1 MPRKSTQTSSTQQS
15 DVKAKGERSSRLRP
29 GRVRRTS
36 TPPPPVTS
44 TAKNLLRLVRLV
56 SRSSPSGARTTPAF
70 NRIPA
75 SPKSS
80 AFQRRCI
87 VNVRYAS
94 ARTPGGWKAHGT
106 YIERESAKGD
116 RLPSERE
123 AANEIGSHVS
133 DPDRL
138 GLAQEHPLGRLAES
152 WQKAGDK
159 RIFKVIISPEDPNVD
174 FQRTASEM
182 IVRIEQYTGAPVEWG
197 GVVHRN
203 TDHPHAHIIVRGR
216 MRSGE
221 PLLLPPNLIRRG
233 LREAVQ
239 SSLTRQLGPRTI
251 ADIEH
256 QKQIELTANRVTP
269 LDRRLA
275 GRAIPYEADPIYKDA
290 GAAASTAEVAR
301 LRHLKEL
308 GLSKPYAGGRWLI
321 RSDFVTQLQ
330 QMKDIQDRARTLF
343 RSGVAIS
350 DPHAPMEYSSFSKKL
365 IGRVLLNSEDERTG
379 ALQTIFETTEGKI
392 EIIRHDATLRAAWA
406 RGDLEPG
413 NVVTIDSLRSDPD
426 KLYASTTGKDKDI
439 LRDGKALDSI
449 VRRMRAMNLSV
460 GESDKGW
467 MGEFNKTLRSRMM
480 DRTRGRG
487 VAEW

>member
-1 MPRKSTQTSSTQQS
+1 MFRASIPQREHKEKS
-15 DVKAKGERSSRLRP
+15 ERSSRLRP
-29 GRVRRTS
+29 GRVRQTK
-36 TPPPPVTS
+36 TPPPRITG
-44 TAKNLLRLVRLV
+44 TARNLFRLVRLV
-56 SRSSPSGARTTPAF
+56 SRSSPGGAKATPAF
-70 NRIPA
+70 SR
-75 SPKSS
+75 SS
-80 AFQRRCI
+80 AFTKAATFQRRAI
-87 VNVRYAS
+87 VNVRYS
-94 ARTPGGWKAHGT
+94 SVRTPGGWKAHGT

-116 RLPSERE
+116 RLPIEKEMGVAIDSQ
-123 AANEIGSHVS
+123 VP

-138 GLAQEHPLGRLAES
+138 GLAQEHQLGSLAES

-159 RIFKVIISPEDPNVD
+159 RVFKIILSPEDASVD
-174 FQRTASEM
+174 FQRTAAEM
-182 IVRIEQYTGAPVEWG
+182 VARIEQHTGAPVEWG

-216 MRSGE
+216 LASGE
-221 PLLLPPNLIRRG
+221 PLKLPPDLIRRG

-256 QKQIELTANRVTP
+256 QKQVELTANRITP

-275 GRAIPYEADPIYKDA
+275 GRAIPYDADPVYKDA
-290 GAAASTAEVAR
+290 GAAASAAEVAR
-301 LRHLKEL
+301 FRHLKEL
-308 GLSKPYAGGRWLI
+308 GLSKPYAQDRWLV
-321 RSDFVTQLQ
+321 RSDFVPQLQ

-350 DPHAPMEYSSFSKKL
+350 DPHAPMEYSTFSKKL
-365 IGRVLLNSEDERTG
+365 IGRVLLNSEDERSG

-426 KLYASTTGKDKDI
+426 KLYASTAGKDTDV
-439 LRDGKALDSI
+439 LHDGKALDSI
-449 VRRMRAMNLSV
+449 VRRMRTMNLSV

>member
-36 TPPPPVTS
+36 TPPPPVTG

-56 SRSSPSGARTTPAF
+56 SRSSPGGAQATSAF
-70 NRIPA
+70 SRLPGSA
-75 SPKSS
+75 KPS
-80 AFQRRCI
+80 AFQRRSI

-123 AANEIGSHVS
+123 AATEIGSQVS

-138 GLAQEHPLGRLAES
+138 GLAQEHSLGPLAES
-152 WQKAGDK
+152 WQRAGDK

-182 IVRIEQYTGAPVEWG
+182 IARIEQYTGAPVEWG

-203 TDHPHAHIIVRGR
+203 TDHPHAHIIVRGQL
-216 MRSGE
+216 RSGE
-221 PLLLPPNLIRRG
+221 PLLLPPNLIRQG

-251 ADIEH
+251 AGIEH

-308 GLSKPYAGGRWLI
+308 GLSKPYAGGRWLV
-321 RSDFVTQLQ
+321 RSDFTTQLQ

-392 EIIRHDATLRAAWA
+392 EMIRHDATLRAAWA

-426 KLYASTTGKDKDI
+426 KLYASTTGQDKDI

>member
-1 MPRKSTQTSSTQQS
+1 MPRASMQLRE
-15 DVKAKGERSSRLRP
+15 VKEKDERSSRLRP
-29 GRVRRTS
+29 GRVRRAT
-36 TPPPPVTS
+36 TPPLRVTG
-44 TAKNLLRLVRLV
+44 TARNLLRLVRLV
-56 SRSSPSGARTTPAF
+56 SRSTPGGSKATPAF
-70 NRIPA
+70 SR
-75 SPKSS
+75 SS
-80 AFQRRCI
+80 TSAKAATFQRRAI
-87 VNVRYAS
+87 VNVRYSS

-116 RLPSERE
+116 RLPPEKE
-123 AANEIGSHVS
+123 AATEIESHAPG
-133 DPDRL
+133 PDRL
-138 GLAQEHPLGRLAES
+138 GLAQEHQLGSLAES

-159 RIFKVIISPEDPNVD
+159 RIFKIILSPEDANVD
-174 FQRTASEM
+174 FQRTVADM
-182 IVRIEQYTGAPVEWG
+182 VARIEQHTGAPVEWG

-216 MRSGE
+216 LPSGE
-221 PLLLPPNLIRRG
+221 PLKLPPDLIRRG

-239 SSLTRQLGPRTI
+239 SSLTRQLGLRTI
-251 ADIEH
+251 ADIQH

-275 GRAIPYEADPIYKDA
+275 SRAIPYGADLAYKDA
-290 GAAASTAEVAR
+290 GAAASAAEVAR

-308 GLSKPYAGGRWLI
+308 GLSKPYEGDRWLI

-350 DPHAPMEYSSFSKKL
+350 DPHAPMEYSSISKKL

-406 RGDLEPG
+406 RGDLAPG
-413 NVVTIDSLRSDPD
+413 NVVTIDSLRSDSD
-426 KLYASTTGKDKDI
+426 KLYASTLGQDKDV
-439 LRDGKALDSI
+439 LSDEKALGSI
-449 VRRMRAMNLSV
+449 LRRMRAMGLTT
-460 GESDKGW
+460 GESTKGW
-467 MGEFNKTLRSRMM
+467 MGQLNKALRARLME
-480 DRTRGRG
+480 RTRDRG
-487 VAEW
+487 Y

>member
-1 MPRKSTQTSSTQQS
+1 MSMPRASVQQREA
-15 DVKAKGERSSRLRP
+15 KEKGERSSRLRP
-29 GRVRRTS
+29 GRVRRAT
-36 TPPPPVTS
+36 TPPPRVTG
-44 TAKNLLRLVRLV
+44 TARNLLRLARLV
-56 SRSSPSGARTTPAF
+56 SRSSPGGAKATPAF
-70 NRIPA
+70 NR
-75 SPKSS
+75 SS
-80 AFQRRCI
+80 VSATAATFQRRAI

-94 ARTPGGWKAHGT
+94 TRTPGGWKAHGT

-123 AANEIGSHVS
+123 AATEIGSKVS

-152 WQKAGDK
+152 WQQAGDR
-159 RIFKVIISPEDPNVD
+159 RIFKIILSPEDPNVN
-174 FQRTASEM
+174 FQRTAEDM
-182 IVRIEQYTGAPVEWG
+182 MARIEQHTGTPVEWG

-216 MRSGE
+216 LSSWE
-221 PLLLPPNLIRRG
+221 PLKLPPALIRRG

-239 SSLTRQLGPRTI
+239 SSLTRQLGLRTI
-251 ADIEH
+251 ADIED
-256 QKQIELTANRVTP
+256 QRQIELTANRVTP
-269 LDRRLA
+269 LDRKLA
-275 GRAIPYEADPIYKDA
+275 GRAIPYGADPAYKEA
-290 GAAASTAEVAR
+290 GAAASAAEVTR
-301 LRHLKEL
+301 FRHLKEL
-308 GLSKPYAGGRWLI
+308 GLSKPYAGDRWLV

-350 DPHAPMEYSSFSKKL
+350 DPHAPMEYSTSSKKL

-426 KLYASTTGKDKDI
+426 KLYASTAGRDTDI

-449 VRRMRAMNLSV
+449 VRRMRSMNLVVS
-460 GESDKGW
+460 ESDKGW
-467 MGEFNKTLRSRMM
+467 LGEFNKTLRSKMM

>member
-1 MPRKSTQTSSTQQS
+1 
-15 DVKAKGERSSRLRP
+15 
-29 GRVRRTS
+29 
-36 TPPPPVTS
+36 
-44 TAKNLLRLVRLV
+44 
-56 SRSSPSGARTTPAF
+56 
-70 NRIPA
+70 
-75 SPKSS
+75 
-80 AFQRRCI
+80 

-116 RLPSERE
+116 RVPTEKE
-123 AANEIGSHVS
+123 TGVAIGSQVS
-133 DPDRL
+133 AQDRL
-138 GLAQEHPLGRLAES
+138 GLAQEHQLGPLAER

-159 RIFKVIISPEDPNVD
+159 RIFKIILSPEDANAD
-174 FQRTASEM
+174 FQQTAAAL
-182 IVRIEQYTGAPVEWG
+182 VTRIEQYTGAPVEWG

-203 TDHPHAHIIVRGR
+203 TDHPHAHIVVRGR
-216 MRSGE
+216 LPSGE
-221 PLLLPPNLIRRG
+221 PLKLPPALIRKG

-239 SSLTRQLGPRTI
+239 GSLTRQLGPRTI

-269 LDRRLA
+269 LDRSLA
-275 GRAIPYEADPIYKDA
+275 RRAIPWAADPAYKEAD
-290 GAAASTAEVAR
+290 AAASATEVNR

-308 GLSKPYAGGRWLI
+308 GLSKPYDGARWLV

-343 RSGVAIS
+343 RCGVAIS
-350 DPHAPMEYSSFSKKL
+350 DPHTPMEYSTFSKKL

-379 ALQTIFETTEGKI
+379 ALQTLFETTEGKI

-413 NVVTIDSLRSDPD
+413 NVVTIDSLRGDPD
-426 KLYASTTGKDKDI
+426 KLYASTLGKDKDV
-439 LRDGKALDSI
+439 LTDEKALGSI
-449 VRRMRAMNLSV
+449 VRRMRSMNLAT

-467 MGEFNKTLRSRMM
+467 MGQLKSALRSRMTE
-480 DRTRGRG
+480 RTRDRG
-487 VAEW
+487 Y

>member
-36 TPPPPVTS
+36 TPPPPVTG

-56 SRSSPSGARTTPAF
+56 SRSSPGGAQATSAF
-70 NRIPA
+70 SRLPGSA
-75 SPKSS
+75 KPS
-80 AFQRRCI
+80 AFQRRSI

-123 AANEIGSHVS
+123 AATEFGSQVS

-138 GLAQEHPLGRLAES
+138 GLAQEHPLGRLAEN

-159 RIFKVIISPEDPNVD
+159 RIFKIILSPEDSNVD
-174 FQRTASEM
+174 FQKTATDM
-182 IVRIEQYTGAPVEWG
+182 IARIERYTGAPVEWG

-216 MRSGE
+216 LRPGE
-221 PLLLPPNLIRRG
+221 PLLLPPNLIRQG

-239 SSLTRQLGPRTI
+239 SSLTRQLGPRSI

-256 QKQIELTANRVTP
+256 QKQVELTANRVTP

-275 GRAIPYEADPIYKDA
+275 GRAIPYGTDPAYKDA
-290 GAAASTAEVAR
+290 GAATSAAEVTR

-308 GLSKPYAGGRWLI
+308 GLSKPYAGDRWLV
-321 RSDFVTQLQ
+321 RSDFDTQLQ

-350 DPHAPMEYSSFSKKL
+350 DPHAPMEYSAYSKKL

-406 RGDLEPG
+406 RGDLAPG

-426 KLYASTTGKDKDI
+426 KLYASTAGKDTDI

-460 GESDKGW
+460 GESGKGW
-467 MGEFNKTLRSRMM
+467 MGEFNKSLRLRMM
-480 DRTRGRG
+480 DRGRG

>member
-1 MPRKSTQTSSTQQS
+1 
-15 DVKAKGERSSRLRP
+15 
-29 GRVRRTS
+29 
-36 TPPPPVTS
+36 
-44 TAKNLLRLVRLV
+44 
-56 SRSSPSGARTTPAF
+56 
-70 NRIPA
+70 
-75 SPKSS
+75 
-80 AFQRRCI
+80 

-116 RLPSERE
+116 RLPAEKQTD
-123 AANEIGSHVS
+123 AAIDNQVP
-133 DPDRL
+133 DPDRI
-138 GLAQEHPLGRLAES
+138 GLAQEHQLGSLAES
-152 WQKAGDK
+152 WQRAGDK
-159 RIFKVIISPEDPNVD
+159 RIFKIILSPEDPNVN
-174 FQRTASEM
+174 FQRTAEDM
-182 IVRIEQYTGAPVEWG
+182 VARIEQHTGAPVEWG

-203 TDHPHAHIIVRGR
+203 TDHPHAHIVVRGR
-216 MRSGE
+216 LPSGE
-221 PLLLPPNLIRRG
+221 PLKLPPALVSKG

-269 LDRRLA
+269 LDRSLA
-275 GRAIPYEADPIYKDA
+275 RRAIPWPADPAYKEA
-290 GAAASTAEVAR
+290 GAAASAAEVYR

-308 GLSKPYAGGRWLI
+308 GLSKPYDGDRWLI

-350 DPHAPMEYSSFSKKL
+350 DPHAPMEYSTFSKKL

-413 NVVTIDSLRSDPD
+413 NVVTIDGLRSDPD
-426 KLYASTTGKDKDI
+426 QLYASTAGKDKDI
-439 LRDGKALDSI
+439 LCDGKALDSI
-449 VRRMRAMNLSV
+449 VRRMRAMNLVV
-460 GESDKGW
+460 GESEKGW

-480 DRTRGRG
+480 DRTRRRG

>member
-1 MPRKSTQTSSTQQS
+1 MPRASAQQS
-15 DVKAKGERSSRLRP
+15 EAKEKGERSSRLRP
-29 GRVRRTS
+29 GRVHRTNAS
-36 TPPPPVTS
+36 LPHVTG
-44 TAKNLLRLVRLV
+44 TAKNLFRLVRLV
-56 SRSSPSGARTTPAF
+56 SRSSPGSSK
-70 NRIPA
+70 A
-75 SPKSS
+75 SSS
-80 AFQRRCI
+80 AIRLPAVPRSSPFQRRAI

-116 RLPSERE
+116 RLPTEKETSE
-123 AANEIGSHVS
+123 AIGSQV
-133 DPDRL
+133 PAPVRL
-138 GLAQEHPLGRLAES
+138 GLAQEHQLGLLAER

-159 RIFKVIISPEDPNVD
+159 RIFKIILSPEDANAD
-174 FQRTASEM
+174 FQQTASALAA
-182 IVRIEQYTGAPVEWG
+182 RIEQYTGEPVEWG

-203 TDHPHAHIIVRGR
+203 TDHPHAHIVVRGR
-216 MRSGE
+216 LPSGE
-221 PLLLPPNLIRRG
+221 PLTLPPALIPKG

-239 SSLTRQLGPRTI
+239 SALTRQLGPRTI

-269 LDRRLA
+269 LDRSLA
-275 GRAIPYEADPIYKDA
+275 RRAIPWAADPSYKEA
-290 GAAASTAEVAR
+290 GAAASAAEVKR

-308 GLSKPYAGGRWLI
+308 GLSKPYDGDRWLV

-350 DPHAPMEYSSFSKKL
+350 DPHAPMEYSTFSKKL

-413 NVVTIDSLRSDPD
+413 NVVTIDSLRGDPD
-426 KLYASTTGKDKDI
+426 KLYASTFGKDKDV
-439 LRDGKALDSI
+439 LTDEKALGSI
-449 VRRMRAMNLSV
+449 LRRMRSMNLAT

-467 MGEFNKTLRSRMM
+467 MGQLNSALRSRMTE
-480 DRTRGRG
+480 RTRDRG
-487 VAEW
+487 Y